1 MLLRREAMSHQKNHE
16 PAMEVLLLTV
26 GEAGK
31 CLSLCRSTTYSLINR
46 KIIPTIRIGRA
57 VRISSQALR
66 QLVAELEAGRL
77 VIPSSRE
84 PRPKRRRA

>member
-1 MLLRREAMSHQKNHE
+1 MVYQKNHE

-26 GEAGK
+26 RDAAK
-31 CLSLCRSTTYSLINR
+31 CLGVSRATTYWLIKRN
-46 KIIPTIRIGRA
+46 IIPTIRIGRA
-57 VRISSQALR
+57 VRISSHAMR

-84 PRPKRRRA
+84 ARPKRRKAN

>member
-1 MLLRREAMSHQKNHE
+1 MSHQKNQE

-26 GEAGK
+26 RDAAK
-31 CLSLCRSTTYSLINR
+31 CLGVSRATTYLLIKRN
-46 KIIPTIRIGRA
+46 IIPTIRIGRA

-77 VIPSSRE
+77 VIPSSRQA
-84 PRPKRRRA
+84 RPKRRKAN

>member
-1 MLLRREAMSHQKNHE
+1 MSHQKNYE
-16 PAMEVLLLTV
+16 PPMEVLLLTV
-26 GEAGK
+26 GEAAQ
-31 CLSLCRSTTYSLINR
+31 CLSLCRSTTYKLINK

-84 PRPKRRRA
+84 PRPKRRRTK